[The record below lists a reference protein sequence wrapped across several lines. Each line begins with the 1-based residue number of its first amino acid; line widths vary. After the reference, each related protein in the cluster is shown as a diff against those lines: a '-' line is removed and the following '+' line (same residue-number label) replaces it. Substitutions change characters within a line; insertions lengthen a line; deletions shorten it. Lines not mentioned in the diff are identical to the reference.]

1 MAARARRAVA
11 VAVAVLHLLLL
22 TASQLAAPALSAMA
36 PPAAPLPGS
45 ADPRCHA
52 SPPRRGAVAVYPS
65 DMAHI
70 QFLLNAK
77 FVEAEWFLHGALG
90 RGIDFIDGALSGGGP
105 PPTGARKA
113 TLDFR
118 ATEVAAELGYQEVGH
133 IRAITQ
139 SMGGFPRPA
148 IDLSDAV
155 FAAVMDDAMATRLD
169 PPFDPYASSVN
180 FLLASYILPH
190 ITASAALL
198 PHGLL
203 LQAGKPAKKPH
214 RIRFL
219 SGHGGGETTESV
231 ADVQLQASM
240 LAVEA
245 GQDAV
250 IRMMLYE
257 RADEVVAPYK
267 GRTVAEFTR
276 RISEW
281 RNAAS
286 RCGAKD
292 EGVKVLD
299 RRQGA
304 ERRTVSNILGAG
316 DDSLGFARTPAEV
329 LRILYGSGNEQVPG
343 GFLPRG
349 GNGTIAKGF
358 FQLA

>member
-1 MAARARRAVA
+1 MAARARRA

-52 SPPRRGAVAVYPS
+52 SPPRRG
-65 DMAHI
+65 
-70 QFLLNAK
+70 
-77 FVEAEWFLHGALG
+77 G
-90 RGIDFIDGALSGGGP
+90 RRR
-105 PPTGARKA
+105 AR
-113 TLDFR
+113 
-118 ATEVAAELGYQEVGH
+118 
-133 IRAITQ
+133 

-190 ITASAALL
+190 ITASAAL
-198 PHGLL
+198 
-203 LQAGKPAKKPH
+203 
-214 RIRFL
+214 
-219 SGHGGGETTESV
+219 
-231 ADVQLQASM
+231 QASM

-257 RADEVVAPYK
+257 RSDEVVAPYR

-349 GNGTIAKGF
+349 GNGTIARGF

>member
-1 MAARARRAVA
+1 MAARARRA

-190 ITASAALL
+190 ITASAAL
-198 PHGLL
+198 
-203 LQAGKPAKKPH
+203 
-214 RIRFL
+214 
-219 SGHGGGETTESV
+219 
-231 ADVQLQASM
+231 QASM

-257 RADEVVAPYK
+257 RSDEVVAPYR

-349 GNGTIAKGF
+349 GNGTIARGF

>member
-1 MAARARRAVA
+1 MAARARRA

-65 DMAHI
+65 DMAHL

-190 ITASAALL
+190 ITASAAL
-198 PHGLL
+198 
-203 LQAGKPAKKPH
+203 
-214 RIRFL
+214 
-219 SGHGGGETTESV
+219 
-231 ADVQLQASM
+231 QASM

-245 GQDAV
+245 GQEAV

-257 RADEVVAPYK
+257 RADEVVAPYR

-349 GNGTIAKGF
+349 GNGTIARGF

>member
-1 MAARARRAVA
+1 MARARRAVP
-11 VAVAVLHLLLL
+11 LLLL
-22 TASQLAAPALSAMA
+22 LLLAVAQLGAPASAAVSPTA
-36 PPAAPLPGS
+36 PPGGGGGGGGDD
-45 ADPRCHA
+45 DPRCHP

-65 DMAHI
+65 DMAEL

-77 FVEAEWFLHGALG
+77 FVEAEWFLHAALG
-90 RGIDFIDGALSGGGP
+90 RGIDFLDRNLSAGGP
-105 PPTGARKA
+105 PPAGARKA
-113 TLDFR
+113 SLDFHT
-118 ATEVAAELGYQEVGH
+118 TEVAAELGYQEVGH

-148 IDLSDAV
+148 IDLSDGR
-155 FAAVMDDAMATRLD
+155 FAAVMDDAMGVRLD

-190 ITASAALL
+190 ITASAAVGISSTLM
-198 PHGLL
+198 GY
-203 LQAGKPAKKPH
+203 ASK
-214 RIRFL
+214 R
-219 SGHGGGETTESV
+219 
-231 ADVQLQASM
+231 LQASI

-250 IRMMLYE
+250 IRLLLYQ
-257 RADEVVAPYK
+257 RADELVAPYK
-267 GRTVAEFTR
+267 GHTVAEFTR
-276 RISEW
+276 RISDW
-281 RNAAS
+281 RNGLS

-299 RRQGA
+299 RHQGA
-304 ERRTVSNILGAG
+304 ERRTISNILGAG

-329 LRILYGSGNEQVPG
+329 LRILYGSRNEQIPG

-349 GNGTIAKGF
+349 GNGTIARGF

>member
-1 MAARARRAVA
+1 MAARARRAIA
-11 VAVAVLHLLLL
+11 VAAAVLHLLLL

-90 RGIDFIDGALSGGGP
+90 RGIDFIDSALSGGGP

-118 ATEVAAELGYQEVGH
+118 ATEVAAEVGYQEVGH

-190 ITASAALL
+190 ITASAAVGISSSLMGFSSKRASQPRNLTEFASCPAMAAARRLNPL
-198 PHGLL
+198 PMCSC
-203 LQAGKPAKKPH
+203 
-214 RIRFL
+214 R
-219 SGHGGGETTESV
+219 
-231 ADVQLQASM
+231 
-240 LAVEA
+240 
-245 GQDAV
+245 
-250 IRMMLYE
+250 
-257 RADEVVAPYK
+257 RACWRWRR
-267 GRTVAEFTR
+267 GRTR
-276 RISEW
+276 
-281 RNAAS
+281 
-286 RCGAKD
+286 
-292 EGVKVLD
+292 
-299 RRQGA
+299 
-304 ERRTVSNILGAG
+304 
-316 DDSLGFARTPAEV
+316 
-329 LRILYGSGNEQVPG
+329 
-343 GFLPRG
+343 
-349 GNGTIAKGF
+349 
-358 FQLA
+358 

>member
-1 MAARARRAVA
+1 MAARARRA

-190 ITASAALL
+190 ITASAAVGISSSLM
-198 PHGLL
+198 GFSS
-203 LQAGKPAKKPH
+203 K
-214 RIRFL
+214 R
-219 SGHGGGETTESV
+219 
-231 ADVQLQASM
+231 LQASM

-257 RADEVVAPYK
+257 RSDEVVAPYR

-349 GNGTIAKGF
+349 GNGTIARGF

>member
-1 MAARARRAVA
+1 MAARARRAIA
-11 VAVAVLHLLLL
+11 VAAAVLHLLLL

-90 RGIDFIDGALSGGGP
+90 RGIDFIDSALSGGGP

-118 ATEVAAELGYQEVGH
+118 ATEVAAEVGYQEVGH

-190 ITASAALL
+190 ITASAAL
-198 PHGLL
+198 
-203 LQAGKPAKKPH
+203 
-214 RIRFL
+214 
-219 SGHGGGETTESV
+219 
-231 ADVQLQASM
+231 QASM

-257 RADEVVAPYK
+257 RADEVVAPYR

-349 GNGTIAKGF
+349 GNGTIARGF

>member
-1 MAARARRAVA
+1 MARRAVPA
-11 VAVAVLHLLLL
+11 ALLLLLHLLP
-22 TASQLAAPALSAMA
+22 AATPDA
-36 PPAAPLPGS
+36 PPPS
-45 ADPRCHA
+45 AGGDDPRCHP

-65 DMAHI
+65 DMAQL

-77 FVEAEWFLHGALG
+77 FVEAEWFLHAALG
-90 RGIDFIDGALSGGGP
+90 RGVDSLDRNLSAGGP
-105 PPTGARKA
+105 PPSGARKA
-113 TLDFR
+113 ALDFR
-118 ATEVAAELGYQEVGH
+118 TTEVAAELGYQEVGH

-148 IDLSDAV
+148 IDLSDGR
-155 FAAVMDDAMATRLD
+155 FAAVMDEAMGARLD
-169 PPFDPYASSVN
+169 PPFDAYASSVN

-190 ITASAALL
+190 ITTSAAVGISPSLI
-198 PHGLL
+198 GF
-203 LQAGKPAKKPH
+203 ASK
-214 RIRFL
+214 R
-219 SGHGGGETTESV
+219 
-231 ADVQLQASM
+231 LQASI

-250 IRMMLYE
+250 IRLLLYQ

-267 GRTVAEFTR
+267 GHTVAEFTR
-276 RISEW
+276 RISDW
-281 RNAAS
+281 RNGAS

-304 ERRTVSNILGAG
+304 ERRTISNILGAG

-329 LRILYGSGNEQVPG
+329 LRILYGSRNEQIPG

-349 GNGTIAKGF
+349 GNGTIARGF